1 MSLEKNRR
9 GRPATGRS
17 RDKKLTLQVTKEERK
32 LIKDYAQ
39 AQQLT
44 LTDLLLMAVKHQI
57 H

>member
-9 GRPATGRS
+9 GRLATGRS
-17 RDKKLTLQVTKEERK
+17 RDKKLTLQITKEERK

-39 AQQLT
+39 SQKLT
-44 LTDLLLMAVKHQI
+44 LTDLLLIAVKYQI

>member
-17 RDKKLTLQVTKEERK
+17 RDKKLTLQVTEEERK